1 MTDDSK
7 LVDAYKSMY
16 EHHQKDAD
24 GKVITHEGEE
34 EINETQQ
41 LDEVLPRVVADEA
54 KVLPM
59 VMKGAKIASKVQ
71 SVAGPADIAKG
82 VGNTFNPK
90 VN

>member
-24 GKVITHEGEE
+24 GKVIEHEGEE

-41 LDEVLPRVVADEA
+41 LDEVLPAVVAGAA

-59 VMKGAKIASKVQ
+59 VMKGAKIASKG
-71 SVAGPADIAKG
+71 SKCRWSCSGYR
-82 VGNTFNPK
+82 
-90 VN
+90 